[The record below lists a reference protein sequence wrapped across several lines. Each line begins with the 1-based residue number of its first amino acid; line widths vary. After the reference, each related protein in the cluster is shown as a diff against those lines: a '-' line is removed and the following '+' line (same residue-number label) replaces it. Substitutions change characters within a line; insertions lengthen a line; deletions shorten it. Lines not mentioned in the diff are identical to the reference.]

1 MKTLVT
7 SIGFVLIML
16 ALAVFIGGTIGEY
29 VSHTIGHALTARG
42 D

>member
-7 SIGFVLIML
+7 SIGFVLILL

-29 VSHTIGHALTARG
+29 INHIIGHALTARG
-42 D
+42 E